1 MRTYWSQALRE
12 LSAVYTPSEAKSV
25 LRLIQE
31 VRFRLSPVDICLD
44 GGRELTIEE
53 RTEMQNI
60 LARLKKKEPVQ
71 YVLGRADFCGLSL
84 IVAPGVLI
92 PRPET
97 EELVD
102 WIAADHA
109 TSVPALLDV
118 GTGSGCIAVA
128 VAKRLPQAIVSALDV
143 SAEALNIARRNA
155 AEQGVGITFR
165 QTDILLEA
173 EIESDTP
180 QWDVI
185 VSNPPYVR
193 LSEACEMTEQ
203 VMNHEPH
210 LALFVPDDDPLRFY
224 RALAHYAIK
233 HLRPGGHLY
242 LEINAALG
250 SDTVSLL
257 SEHGLHD
264 VRLRRDF
271 CNRDRIIR
279 CTR

>member
-1 MRTYWSQALRE
+1 M
-12 LSAVYTPSEAKSV
+12 

-31 VRFRLSPVDICLD
+31 VRFGLSPVDICLD

-102 WIAADHA
+102 WIVADHA
-109 TSVPALLDV
+109 DSAPALLDV
-118 GTGSGCIAVA
+118 GTGSGCIAVT
-128 VAKRLPQAIVSALDV
+128 VAKQLPRAAVSALDV
-143 SAEALNIARRNA
+143 STEALAIARQNA
-155 AEQGVGITFR
+155 EEQGVGITFL

-173 EIESDTP
+173 EAESDTP

-193 LSEACEMTEQ
+193 QSEADEMTVQ
-203 VMNHEPH
+203 VMAHEPH

-224 RALAHYAIK
+224 RALAHYATK

-250 SDTVSLL
+250 PDTVRLL
-257 SEHGLHD
+257 TDCGLHD

-271 CNRDRIIR
+271 CDRDRMIR

>member
-1 MRTYWSQALRE
+1 MRTYWSQVLRE
-12 LSAVYTPSEAKSV
+12 LSAVYAPSEAKSV

-31 VRFRLSPVDICLD
+31 VRFGLSPVDICFD
-44 GGRELTIEE
+44 GGRALTIEE

-84 IVAPGVLI
+84 AVAPGALI

-102 WIAADHA
+102 WIVADHA
-109 TSVPALLDV
+109 DSAPALLDV

-128 VAKRLPQAIVSALDV
+128 VAKQLPRAAVSALDV
-143 SAEALNIARRNA
+143 STEALDIARQNA
-155 AEQGVGITFR
+155 EEQGVGITFL

-173 EIESDTP
+173 EAESDTP
-180 QWDVI
+180 KWDVI

-193 LSEACEMTEQ
+193 QSEADEMTEQ
-203 VMNHEPH
+203 VMDYEPH

-224 RALAHYAIK
+224 HALARYATK
-233 HLRPGGHLY
+233 HLRPSGYLY

-250 SDTVSLL
+250 LDTVRLL
-257 SEHGLHD
+257 TDCGLHD
-264 VRLRRDF
+264 VQLRRDF
-271 CNRDRIIR
+271 CDRDRMIR